1 MSELGMEGKF
11 NPHYKMGDLGI
22 VPRKEEHLL
31 TNYEK
36 LKLKNPQKELG
47 NIQKLIRKTVATQ
60 TIDFTRVNLN
70 ALLVYESVC
79 F

>member
-1 MSELGMEGKF
+1 MSELGLEGQY

-36 LKLKNPQKELG
+36 FKLKTTQKELG
-47 NIQKLIRKTVATQ
+47 NIQKLTRKTVATQ
-60 TIDFTRVNLN
+60 TIDFTRVKF
-70 ALLVYESVC
+70 A
-79 F
+79 